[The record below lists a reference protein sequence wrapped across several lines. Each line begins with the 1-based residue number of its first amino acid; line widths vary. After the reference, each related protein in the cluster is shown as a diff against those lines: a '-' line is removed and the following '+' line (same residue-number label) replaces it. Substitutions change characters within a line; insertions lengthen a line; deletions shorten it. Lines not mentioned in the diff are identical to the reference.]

1 MALCAGLQHSPT
13 IQDTLFKLICFQLSL
28 VATESLP
35 MLIAHTEQTSA
46 GESGRF
52 FVMEDL
58 LRKEGLGR
66 LAPEVNLM
74 LCAVFLP
81 HHFNFI
87 VSSDGFTY
95 CRIMSLCPISIP
107 LLSFVNLI
115 MEGVPP

>member
-1 MALCAGLQHSPT
+1 MQVCSTRPQFKILY
-13 IQDTLFKLICFQLSL
+13 FKLICFQLNP
-28 VATESLP
+28 VATELLP
-35 MLIAHTEQTSA
+35 ILIAHTEQTLA
-46 GESGRF
+46 GKSRRF